1 MKTFDLLNQVIT
13 IMARDIATVDG
24 GEAGIDTPTA
34 KKLTDYAK
42 TLVILNK
49 DNREQLKI
57 GEWEQLSNEETIQKL
72 KEALKS
78 FEGEDNG

>member
-1 MKTFDLLNQVIT
+1 MKTFDLLNQVIM
-13 IMARDIATVDG
+13 IMARDIAVVDQ
-24 GEAGIDTPTA
+24 GEPGIDSPTA

-49 DNREQLKI
+49 DNREQAKV

-72 KEALKS
+72 KEALES
-78 FEGEDNG
+78 LEGEENE